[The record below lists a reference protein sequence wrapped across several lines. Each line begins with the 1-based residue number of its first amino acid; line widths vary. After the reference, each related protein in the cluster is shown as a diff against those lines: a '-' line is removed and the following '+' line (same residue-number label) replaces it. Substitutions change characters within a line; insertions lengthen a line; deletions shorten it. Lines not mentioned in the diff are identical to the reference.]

1 MSPEAPDQEL
11 HERGAELIRAA
22 FERARE
28 SGLEGWM
35 TMTPAVLKNR
45 ILDATDRTFDESKWG
60 ASSFAEFL
68 RQFDDVVVPV
78 PDSRPPQV
86 MRIQSQPAAAPQ
98 DTDGDP
104 ALNIGPKRRIRKDLW
119 EAILNYSSDLP
130 YYWDGVRAVKV
141 SPDEARTDMKLP
153 TLAKHEFS
161 QWRRDFVAR
170 ESARQPATAAR
181 LATWLEKEQPLV
193 ALPRG
198 LRTAWV
204 IDLKT
209 RVFTRLEDWFGSK
222 GIAPPVDLVYE
233 EEPEET
239 PDSVDPLRELVLAA
253 VQVMKREELEA
264 LQLPAAVLMR
274 LKG

>member
-1 MSPEAPDQEL
+1 MSSEAPDPES

-28 SGLEGWM
+28 SGSKGWRM
-35 TMTPAVLKNR
+35 MTPAVLKNR

-68 RQFDDVVVPV
+68 LQFDDVVVSV

-86 MRIQSQPAAAPQ
+86 MLMQAQPAMASQ
-98 DTDGDP
+98 NTGDQG
-104 ALNIGPKRRIRKDLW
+104 LDIGSKRRIRPDLW

-130 YYWDGVRAVKV
+130 YYWDGARAVKV
-141 SPDEARTDMKLP
+141 PPDDVRADMKLP

-161 QWRRDFVAR
+161 QWRRDFVTR
-170 ESARQPATAAR
+170 ESASQPATAER

-204 IDLKT
+204 IDLKM
-209 RVFTRLEDWFGSK
+209 RVFTRLKDWFDSK
-222 GIAPPVDLVYE
+222 GIAPPGDLVYDQESE
-233 EEPEET
+233 EAT
-239 PDSVDPLRELVLAA
+239 DSAAPLRELVLAA
-253 VQVMKREELEA
+253 VRVMNSEELEA

-274 LKG
+274 LKD